1 MNSDNLVRFAGHL
14 YRYIRD
20 PMPTNTHND
29 AIWCL
34 GQTYDSL
41 PETNPPTST
50 RPPPSLPST
59 STPTS
64 ASESTQPASSTT
76 PQKEDEFETIQVQ
89 EATNDNAWPPAFL
102 DDLESRIWLTY
113 RSNFSQIA
121 KSTDP
126 DASSSLSF
134 RTRLLQLGNQ
144 GGFTSDTGWGCMI
157 RSAQSL
163 LANTLQIL
171 DLGRDWRKG
180 EQPDAERRLLSLF
193 ADDPSAPFS
202 IHRFVEHGSKAC
214 GKHPGE
220 WFGPS
225 AAARCIKALVDSHA
239 SSGLRVYIRPDDS
252 SVYED
257 SLMSTARAPDGT
269 FQPTLI
275 LLGTMLGIRGVT
287 PSYREAIK
295 AALRLPQ
302 SVGIAGY
309 GSPLLCFSFD
319 QRLTFVD
326 SGRPSS
332 SHYFIGTQADHLFY
346 LDPHTTRP
354 LLPASPSEA
363 DIASC
368 HTRRLRLIP
377 LEDMDP
383 SMLLGFLIRDEAD
396 WNDWKAAIEATPPT
410 GTKSIVHIY
419 KEEPSL
425 SGDTTDADFERA
437 VAEVQ
442 SCDEDEEDDAII

>member
-1 MNSDNLVRFAGHL
+1 
-14 YRYIRD
+14 
-20 PMPTNTHND
+20 
-29 AIWCL
+29 
-34 GQTYDSL
+34 
-41 PETNPPTST
+41 
-50 RPPPSLPST
+50 
-59 STPTS
+59 
-64 ASESTQPASSTT
+64 
-76 PQKEDEFETIQVQ
+76 
-89 EATNDNAWPPAFL
+89 
-102 DDLESRIWLTY
+102 
-113 RSNFSQIA
+113 
-121 KSTDP
+121 
-126 DASSSLSF
+126 
-134 RTRLLQLGNQ
+134 
-144 GGFTSDTGWGCMI
+144 MI

-180 EQPDAERRLLSLF
+180 DQTDAERRLLALF

-202 IHRFVEHGSKAC
+202 IHRFVEHGTKAC

-225 AAARCIKALVDSHA
+225 AAARCIKALVDSHP

-257 SLMSTARAPDGT
+257 SLMSIARAPDGS

-302 SVGIAGY
+302 SVGIAG
-309 GSPLLCFSFD
+309 
-319 QRLTFVD
+319 
-326 SGRPSS
+326 GRPSS

-354 LLPASPSEA
+354 LLPASPSEV

-377 LEDMDP
+377 LEEMDP
-383 SMLLGFLIRDEAD
+383 SMLLGFLLRNEED
-396 WNDWKAAIEATPPT
+396 WTNWKAAIEATPPT
-410 GTKSIVHIY
+410 GTKSIIHVY
-419 KEEPSL
+419 KEELSL
-425 SGDTTDADFERA
+425 SGDTTEADYERA

>member
-1 MNSDNLVRFAGHL
+1 MNSDNLVRFAGHI

-29 AIWCL
+29 DIWCL
-34 GQTYDSL
+34 GQRYDSH
-41 PETNPPTST
+41 PDTSPP
-50 RPPPSLPST
+50 
-59 STPTS
+59 
-64 ASESTQPASSTT
+64 ESTQPDSSLPSAPPATSAT
-76 PQKEDEFETIQVQ
+76 ESIPSDSATVPQKEDEFETIQAQ
-89 EATNDNAWPPAFL
+89 DATNHNAWPPAFL

-121 KSTDP
+121 KSTNP

-134 RTRLLQLGNQ
+134 RTRLMQLSNQ

-180 EQPDAERRLLSLF
+180 EQTDAERRLLALF

-225 AAARCIKALVDSHA
+225 AAARCIKALVDSYP

-257 SLMSTARAPDGT
+257 SLVSIARAPDGS

-302 SVGIAGY
+302 SVGIAG
-309 GSPLLCFSFD
+309 
-319 QRLTFVD
+319 
-326 SGRPSS
+326 GRPSS
-332 SHYFIGTQADHLFY
+332 SHYFVGTQADHLFY

-354 LLPASPSEA
+354 LLPTSPSEV

-377 LEDMDP
+377 LEEMDP
-383 SMLLGFLIRDEAD
+383 SMLLGFLIRNEED
-396 WNDWKAAIEATPPT
+396 WTNWKATIDATPPT
-410 GTKSIVHIY
+410 GTKSIIHVY

-425 SGDTTDADFERA
+425 SGDTTEADYERA

>member
-29 AIWCL
+29 DIWCL
-34 GQTYDSL
+34 GQRYDSH
-41 PETNPPTST
+41 PEANPP
-50 RPPPSLPST
+50 
-59 STPTS
+59 
-64 ASESTQPASSTT
+64 ESTQPDSSLPSAPPAASATESIPSDSATV
-76 PQKEDEFETIQVQ
+76 PQKEDEFETIQAQ

-121 KSTDP
+121 KSTNP

-134 RTRLLQLGNQ
+134 RTRLMQLGNQ

-180 EQPDAERRLLSLF
+180 EQTDAERRLLALF

-225 AAARCIKALVDSHA
+225 AAARCIKALVDSHP

-257 SLMSTARAPDGT
+257 SLMSIARASDGS

-287 PSYREAIK
+287 LSYREAIK
-295 AALRLPQ
+295 AALRLLQ
-302 SVGIAGY
+302 SVGIAG
-309 GSPLLCFSFD
+309 
-319 QRLTFVD
+319 
-326 SGRPSS
+326 GRPSS

-354 LLPASPSEA
+354 LLPASPSEV

-377 LEDMDP
+377 LEEMDP
-383 SMLLGFLIRDEAD
+383 SMLLGFLIRNEED
-396 WNDWKAAIEATPPT
+396 WTNWKAAIEATPPT
-410 GTKSIVHIY
+410 GTKSIIHVY
-419 KEEPSL
+419 KEELSL
-425 SGDTTDADFERA
+425 SGDTTEADYERA

>member
-1 MNSDNLVRFAGHL
+1 MNSDNLVRFAGHI

-29 AIWCL
+29 DIWCL
-34 GQTYDSL
+34 GQRYDSH
-41 PETNPPTST
+41 PEAIPP
-50 RPPPSLPST
+50 
-59 STPTS
+59 
-64 ASESTQPASSTT
+64 ESTQPSTSLPSSPPATSAT
-76 PQKEDEFETIQVQ
+76 EIIPSDSATVPQKEDEFETIQPQ

-121 KSTDP
+121 KSTSP

-134 RTRLLQLGNQ
+134 RTRLMQLGNQ

-171 DLGRDWRKG
+171 DLGRKWRKG
-180 EQPDAERRLLSLF
+180 EQPDAERRLLALF

-202 IHRFVEHGSKAC
+202 IHRFVDHGSKAC

-225 AAARCIKALVDSHA
+225 AAARCIKALVDSHP

-257 SLMSTARAPDGT
+257 SLMSIARASDGS

-302 SVGIAGY
+302 SVGIAG
-309 GSPLLCFSFD
+309 
-319 QRLTFVD
+319 
-326 SGRPSS
+326 GRPSS

-354 LLPASPSEA
+354 LLPASPSEV

-377 LEDMDP
+377 LEEMDP
-383 SMLLGFLIRDEAD
+383 SMLLGFLIRNEED
-396 WNDWKAAIEATPPT
+396 WTNWKAAVEATPPT
-410 GTKSIVHIY
+410 GTKSIIHIY

-425 SGDTTDADFERA
+425 SGDTTEADYERA